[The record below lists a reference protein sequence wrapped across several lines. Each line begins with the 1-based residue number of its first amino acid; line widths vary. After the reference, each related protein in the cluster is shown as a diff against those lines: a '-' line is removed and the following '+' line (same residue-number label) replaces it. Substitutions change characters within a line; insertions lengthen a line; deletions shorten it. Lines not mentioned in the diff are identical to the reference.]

1 MNNHPHQCND
11 VMPMPLT
18 RHDLLKSVSAGFGWL
33 AFQGLAGN
41 AAAAASTASL
51 TVRAPHFPAKAKRVI
66 FLAMQG
72 GPSHMDTFDYKPA
85 LAQDDGKP
93 GDKGKLFASPFA
105 FAQHGQ
111 SGLWISEA
119 FPNVAGHADDLCLLR
134 GMTTDIPNHPQ
145 AFIQLHTGST
155 QFVRPSLGAWT
166 LYGLGS
172 ENENLPGF
180 VTISPPI
187 QFGSQNYGSA
197 FLPAVYQ
204 GTRIGAQRE
213 EGSSAAVTDIHN
225 PDLTGDLQRKQ
236 LDLVQAMNRDMLTR
250 GANAEIEGVIQ
261 SYELAFKMQTELPRV
276 LDTKNESK
284 TTLEMYGIG
293 GGASDAFGKQCLMAR
308 RLSEAGVRFIEVGH
322 GGWDHHSNL
331 KQRLS
336 AGAAQT
342 DKPIAG
348 LLADLKQRG
357 LLKDT
362 LVIWGGEFGRTP
374 GNGKPDGRGHNSK
387 GYTMWMAG
395 GGVRGGFSHGAT
407 DEHGGK
413 AVENVTHIHDLHAT
427 TLSLLGL
434 DHEKLTYRYAGRN
447 FRLTDVYGKVAKE
460 IIA

>member
-1 MNNHPHQCND
+1 
-11 VMPMPLT
+11 
-18 RHDLLKSVSAGFGWL
+18 
-33 AFQGLAGN
+33 
-41 AAAAASTASL
+41 
-51 TVRAPHFPAKAKRVI
+51 
-66 FLAMQG
+66 
-72 GPSHMDTFDYKPA
+72 
-85 LAQDDGKP
+85 
-93 GDKGKLFASPFA
+93 
-105 FAQHGQ
+105 
-111 SGLWISEA
+111 
-119 FPNVAGHADDLCLLR
+119 
-134 GMTTDIPNHPQ
+134 MTTDIPNHPQ
-145 AFIQLHTGST
+145 AFVQMHTGST

-172 ENENLPGF
+172 QNESLPGF

-213 EGSSAAVTDIHN
+213 EGGTATVTDIQN
-225 PDLTGDLQRKQ
+225 PDLPADLQRKQ
-236 LDLVQAMNRDMLTR
+236 IDLVQAMNRDMLTR

-261 SYELAFKMQTELPRV
+261 SYELAFKMQSELPRV
-276 LDTKNESK
+276 LDTKGESK
-284 TTLEMYGIG
+284 ATLDMYGIG
-293 GGASDAFGKQCLMAR
+293 GGVTDSFGKQCLMAR

-322 GGWDHHSNL
+322 GGWDHHNNL
-331 KQRLS
+331 KSRLT

-407 DEHGGK
+407 DDHGGR
-413 AVENVTHIHDLHAT
+413 AVQDVTHIHDLHAT
-427 TLSLLGL
+427 VLALLGL

-447 FRLTDVYGKVAKE
+447 FRLTDVYGKVAKA